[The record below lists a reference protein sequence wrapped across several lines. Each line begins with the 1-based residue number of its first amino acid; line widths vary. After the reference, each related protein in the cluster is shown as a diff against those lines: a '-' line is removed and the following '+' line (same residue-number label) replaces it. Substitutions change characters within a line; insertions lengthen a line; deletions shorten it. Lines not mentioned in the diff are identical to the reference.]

1 MAIGILALTIGAICI
16 AISSAGIGNVE
27 HPAQKERTVNYPYP
41 EEL

>member
-27 HPAQKERTVNYPYP
+27 HPVPKEKAVDYPYP
-41 EEL
+41 KEI